1 MLCSMTT
8 EHLSASDLLRSN
20 ILDQINARLDQ
31 RGLRQAE
38 LARWFKLTQP
48 RISDL
53 RRGMWDRFSLE
64 ALATIAGQLG
74 MDLSL
79 VKSGVGTGGAAAGIS
94 NLAQGMIS
102 LSQAKLSDHSRS
114 SWSPDRAGGSGGW
127 MVAESVKIG
136 GGGWNTRPLLVP
148 GVFGNL
154 AEALCAAETLQ
165 SGENKR
171 SAELSFGQ
179 AHLARPTPDLSIGG
193 YPAFV
198 NHYKKGSLSEDGSP
212 EEIFFAPEP
221 VDDPYR
227 RRFGVVRAE
236 LAGRTESDSGLS
248 SARAAADAKWSKS
261 LRGGLARVF
270 GLTGPGAAT
279 QSLFVARLYS
289 FGDPARLWSVSS
301 DLVLNEHS
309 LVVDS
314 GEEHQMFE
322 SLVISWLEERFADES
337 GDDVWFLWWGGSW
350 TTVTDEDALAS
361 RLLDEHEAATG
372 EGGISTEKLD
382 QLYVESSVA
391 QLEFSSDAGGPLSP
405 IGSGA
410 TQE

>member
-1 MLCSMTT
+1 MTT

-64 ALATIAGQLG
+64 ALATIAGQLD
-74 MDLSL
+74 MSLSL
-79 VKSGVGTGGAAAGIS
+79 PEHRSGGDAAGIS

-179 AHLARPTPDLSIGG
+179 AHLARPKPDLSIGG

-198 NHYKKGSLSEDGSP
+198 NHYKKAPLSEDGSP

-236 LAGRTESDSGLS
+236 LAGRTESGKGLS

-289 FGDPARLWSVSS
+289 FGDTTRLWSVSS

-322 SLVISWLEERFADES
+322 SLVMSWLEERFADES

-350 TTVTDEDALAS
+350 ITVTDEDALAS
-361 RLLDEHEAATG
+361 RLLDEHEAVTG
-372 EGGISTEKLD
+372 EDGISTEKLD
-382 QLYVESSVA
+382 RLYVEASVA
-391 QLEFSSDAGGPLSP
+391 QLEFSSGAGGPLSP
-405 IGSGA
+405 VDRSASKPCG
-410 TQE
+410 